1 MDKENAINKGAERT
15 QPKARIMVV
24 DDENI
29 ALKNLRRILEN
40 SGYQVVAHSNPLR
53 ALERLKDYPCDLVI
67 SDIRMPEMDGL
78 TFLEKVKRAHPTME
92 IILMTGYA
100 SINGAV
106 EATKEGAFHY
116 LQKPFTPDEVRSVV
130 HDALK
135 RTIVKKQAA
144 DLARHHD
151 GSVPLLIGNSPGM
164 QDVVELIQ
172 QIAPTECSVLI
183 TGESGTGKELAAR
196 AVHTSSSRAN
206 GPFTAFNC
214 AAFNEELLDNELFG
228 HEKEAFTGALTAK
241 PGLLETAAKG
251 TLFLDE
257 VGEMPSTMQVKL
269 LRVIQEREL
278 IRVGGVRAI
287 PIDVRIIGATSQ
299 DLKEAVREGTFRQDL
314 FFRLNVVTIH
324 MPSLKERKEDIPLLA
339 YHFFKRFREQMNK
352 KIDGISEGALGLLS
366 NYAFPG
372 NVREL
377 ENIIER
383 AVALCRGD
391 TIHSHDLPQDLVDL
405 ELHVYP
411 LPNNSFLR
419 LEELEK
425 DYIRHILKITGG
437 NRAGAAQILG
447 IDRTSLWRK
456 IKKYGLP

>member
-1 MDKENAINKGAERT
+1 MDRENANINAERA

-40 SGYQVVAHSNPLR
+40 SGYRVIALSNPLR
-53 ALERLKDYPCDLVI
+53 ALERLKDSPCDLVI

-78 TFLEKVKRAHPTME
+78 AFLEKVKRLHPIME

-116 LQKPFTPDEVRSVV
+116 LQKPFTPDEVRRLVQE
-130 HDALK
+130 ALK
-135 RTIVKKQAA
+135 RSMVKRQAA
-144 DLARHHD
+144 DLTCHRVE
-151 GSVPLLIGNSPGM
+151 SVPLLIGNSRGM
-164 QDVVELIQ
+164 QDVVELIR
-172 QIAPTECSVLI
+172 QIAPSESNILI

-196 AVHTSSSRAN
+196 AVHTSSSRSN

-214 AAFNEELLDNELFG
+214 AAFNEELIDNELFG
-228 HEKEAFTGALTAK
+228 HEKEAFTGALTSK
-241 PGLLETAAKG
+241 PGLLETADKG

-257 VGEMPSTMQVKL
+257 VGEMPPTMQVKL

-278 IRVGGVRAI
+278 IRVGGVHAV
-287 PIDVRIIGATSQ
+287 PMDVRIVGATSQ
-299 DLKEAVREGTFRQDL
+299 DLKQAVRQGTFRQDL
-314 FFRLNVVTIH
+314 FFRLNVVNIH
-324 MPSLKERKEDIPLLA
+324 MPSLKERKDDIPLLS
-339 YHFFKRFREQMNK
+339 YHFFELYKKRMNK
-352 KIDGISEGALGLLS
+352 KIKGISEGALRLLN

-391 TIHSHDLPQDLVDL
+391 AIRSHDLPQDLVDL

-411 LPNNSFLR
+411 LPTDSLLR

-456 IKKYGLP
+456 IKKYGLT